1 MQAIL
6 KQPADVEAHIDT
18 ARALVARME
27 TALTNTALLAGPS
40 YSLAD
45 CFATAA
51 LARFRL
57 HGFETWWLDGR
68 NPHVADYYVRMKARP
83 SFIEAGVLDTGTE
96 RDI

>member
-6 KQPADVEAHIDT
+6 RDPAQVEAHVAA
-18 ARALVARME
+18 ARGLVARMAE
-27 TALTNTALLAGPS
+27 TLAARPFLVGAA

-57 HGFETWWLDGR
+57 HGFEDWWSGTPL
-68 NPHVADYYVRMKARP
+68 ADYEARMRARP
-83 SFIEAGVLDTGTE
+83 SYAAAGVTGGGSE
-96 RDI
+96 RDL